1 MFNEEK
7 SSKKQIKEYEER
19 TRKHF
24 FFNKKRSATLWLD
37 WIRMEDADPYP
48 PGGKQTEIK
57 PVLEEKTQLD
67 EQN

>member
-1 MFNEEK
+1 MKNEIVNI
-7 SSKKQIKEYEER
+7 SFLI
-19 TRKHF
+19 
-24 FFNKKRSATLWLD
+24 KKRSATLWLD